1 MTKRQTVGT
10 LSYPLGRS
18 LPRSV
23 AQTRVLTWPMS
34 IVVVLLAAIAIAGL
48 CLFYVWQGTTVLDLT
63 AQRESARTTLTSI
76 QEVNRWLE
84 FEIEKAFSLKRV
96 SRLARD
102 RLHMVEP
109 TNIHYVRLVPDPR
122 QP

>member
-1 MTKRQTVGT
+1 MTKRQGVGT

-23 AQTRVLTWPMS
+23 AQTKVLTWPMS
-34 IVVVLLAAIAIAGL
+34 IVAALLAAVAGL
-48 CLFYVWQGTTVLDLT
+48 CLFYLWQGTTILDLT
-63 AQRESARTTLTSI
+63 AQRESTRATLTSI

-84 FEIEKAFSLKRV
+84 FEIEKAFSLERV

-109 TNIHYVRLVPDPR
+109 TNIRYVRLVSDPR

>member
-1 MTKRQTVGT
+1 MTKRQGVGT
-10 LSYPLGRS
+10 LSYPLERS
-18 LPRSV
+18 QPQSA

-34 IVVVLLAAIAIAGL
+34 IVVALLAAIAVAGL
-48 CLFYVWQGTTVLDLT
+48 CLFYLWQGTTILDLT
-63 AQRESARTTLTSI
+63 AQRESTRATLTSI
-76 QEVNRWLE
+76 QEVNRWLG
-84 FEIEKAFSLKRV
+84 FEIEKAFSLERV

-109 TNIHYVRLVPDPR
+109 TNIRYVRLVPDPR